1 MSNTKNKVAN
11 AGIENSQETNLKK
24 SEDNNLP
31 KAKEEN
37 IKVED
42 KNTEVENSVVE
53 AADTAEKGDKK
64 LSLNDQEQ
72 INIDDLNKFQES
84 MKKSVNAINKLTK
97 INEDLNKKIELI
109 TETHQAEINA
119 LKERMPQIREE
130 SKIKVEGYFDFDT
143 SASKH
148 INEQAISDKQRAFAD
163 FNIINNW
170 FK

>member
-1 MSNTKNKVAN
+1 MANIKNKV
-11 AGIENSQETNLKK
+11 EDKNL
-24 SEDNNLP
+24 SAVAPEDNNLP
-31 KAKEEN
+31 DAKEN
-37 IKVED
+37 TKVED

-64 LSLNDQEQ
+64 LPLNDQEQ